1 MQLKNDKGFSI
12 VESLISLVIIFFVV
26 IGIMNMITY
35 FGLDTRNRVMME
47 CLISSVESAAS
58 QCKSLQT
65 PNTPINCQGYRVNI
79 AVVNG
84 SCNPNPNTCNDV
96 TIEGN
101 VNNRTFRLNTIVCNL
116 Q

>member
-58 QCKSLQT
+58 QCRSLQRP
-65 PNTPINCQGYRVNI
+65 PNSITCQGYTI
-79 AVVNG
+79 SISVNG
-84 SCNPNPNTCNDV
+84 SCNPNPNTCNDL
-96 TIEGN
+96 TIQGS
-101 VNNRTFRLNTIVCNL
+101 VNSRTFRLNTIVCNL